1 MSMNLSDYYCESI
14 LLLCP
19 IFNFYISVT
28 KTIRPTLNTSGLFR
42 LFIQTQSHESLQ

>member
-19 IFNFYISVT
+19 IFNFYISIT
-28 KTIRPTLNTSGLFR
+28 KTITLNTSGLFR
-42 LFIQTQSHESLQ
+42 LFIQTQSHESLP